1 MSTDQILIA
10 DNIKEAL
17 LDFLEE
23 APEAEIDQ
31 SSDESEIN
39 GSNRIVSVRIIAPC
53 RATSNYWSVNIFPRI
68 SVELGTCS
76 NSIHQSIWEEAG
88 VVEYLS
94 SQRESIYKILLY
106 ILSNDHRDLYFK

>member
-1 MSTDQILIA
+1 MKIDKILIT
-10 DNIKEAL
+10 DKIKKAL

-23 APEAEIDQ
+23 APEAEVEQ
-31 SSDESEIN
+31 VSDESEIN
-39 GSNRIVSVRIIAPC
+39 GCNRIISVRIIAPC
-53 RATSNYWSVNIFPRI
+53 QATSNYWSVDIFPRM

-76 NSIHQSIWEEAG
+76 NSLHRSIWEEDG

-94 SQRESIYKILLY
+94 SHRESIYKILLH